1 MYRLF
6 WEALFISHTYI
17 FDKFSVPANPARPAA
32 EPEQIIDGGNKETCE
47 KFDNDIISCINGICT
62 NFSNVYR

>member
-1 MYRLF
+1 MLDNF
-6 WEALFISHTYI
+6 L
-17 FDKFSVPANPARPAA
+17 VPANPARPAA